1 MELTSLLEIWK
12 WFRWIPTFILKH
24 IFTKKR
30 LSELVYMDVRPRGD
44 SVKVC
49 LGETSSFDIYLQ
61 IINMTPFEIEID
73 RAEFDLNFS
82 GVTIKNKH
90 LKKSVIKAG
99 QIFDLYISD
108 GIEGSKANVIDRMS
122 TSGNESAIDI
132 YCVFNCKLGQ
142 FDKEYFH
149 LGNVNVKYN
158 GKVVKNDQG
167 A

>member
-1 MELTSLLEIWK
+1 MELTSLIEIWK
-12 WFRWIPTFILKH
+12 WFRWIPPLILKH
-24 IFTKKR
+24 IFTKSR
-30 LSELVYMDVRPRGD
+30 LSELVYIDVRPRGD
-44 SVKVC
+44 SVRVC

-61 IINMTPFEIEID
+61 IINMTPFEIELD

-99 QIFDLYISD
+99 QIYDLYISD
-108 GIEGSKANVIDRMS
+108 GIDGSKAIVIDRMS
-122 TSGNESAIDI
+122 KSGNASAIDV

-142 FDKEYFH
+142 FVKECFH

-158 GKVVKNDQG
+158 GNLSKSDQG